1 MRFPIL
7 SLILGVLVPVSVASA
22 QTPDKPIQLPN
33 AKLLGNVPGSPR
45 KINNFPTAAAV
56 SPDGKYLVFSRAVAR
71 DPYPPGVEKP
81 EYANDPRETPIQYD
95 LYRIPFHEG
104 RGGKAEPV
112 IGASQ
117 NGMSNNFPKV
127 SPDGRWIVFVQNHNG
142 LLMRPD
148 SKLYIVPFAGG
159 KARPM
164 KCNTSLMNS
173 WHSFSPN
180 GRWLAFSSKSRSPYT
195 QLMLT
200 HIDPNGDDTPAILVE
215 NTTAAN
221 RAVNIPEFVN
231 VPPDGLGK
239 IDPQAMEFY
248 RVASIAFES
257 MEKGQMAE
265 AIQQWRQALQ
275 MDPDDAQAHF
285 GLAVSLTGD
294 NQEREALEEYKKA
307 CALDTHQPAWLAHLA
322 ASQAQVGDFD
332 GAISN
337 FQKSLALDP
346 SNPGAEADLGAALFE
361 NGKAEEGLQH
371 MQKAV
376 DMAPDFADGH
386 SYLGTALAKMGRM
399 DEAVDQLKTAVELLP
414 SSVEYHFNLG
424 FVLRLRGDYTDAIA
438 AFQKAVALSEG
449 KDWKCLAALADVYDK
464 TGHSPE
470 AVQFINQA
478 LALAVQS
485 HDDQLQQDL
494 RGALV
499 RYERNGTNQQP
510 Q

>member
-1 MRFPIL
+1 
-7 SLILGVLVPVSVASA
+7 
-22 QTPDKPIQLPN
+22 
-33 AKLLGNVPGSPR
+33 
-45 KINNFPTAAAV
+45 
-56 SPDGKYLVFSRAVAR
+56 
-71 DPYPPGVEKP
+71 
-81 EYANDPRETPIQYD
+81 
-95 LYRIPFHEG
+95 
-104 RGGKAEPV
+104 
-112 IGASQ
+112 
-117 NGMSNNFPKV
+117 
-127 SPDGRWIVFVQNHNG
+127 
-142 LLMRPD
+142 
-148 SKLYIVPFAGG
+148 
-159 KARPM
+159 
-164 KCNTSLMNS
+164 
-173 WHSFSPN
+173 
-180 GRWLAFSSKSRSPYT
+180 
-195 QLMLT
+195 
-200 HIDPNGDDTPAILVE
+200 
-215 NTTAAN
+215 
-221 RAVNIPEFVN
+221 
-231 VPPDGLGK
+231 
-239 IDPQAMEFY
+239 
-248 RVASIAFES
+248 
-257 MEKGQMAE
+257 
-265 AIQQWRQALQ
+265 